1 MNSIHDY
8 SSTVTLTVP
17 IQQDIEKLGGQPTI
31 GRKRVQVATL
41 IDYLSDG
48 LSLAD
53 FYRDFPSVT
62 EAEAQAV
69 LAVIKKA
76 VTDGMLTGVE
86 LTDEDII

>member
-1 MNSIHDY
+1 MNPHYHSETTTI
-8 SSTVTLTVP
+8 TVP
-17 IQQDIEKLGGQPTI
+17 IQQNSEKLGGQPTI
-31 GRKRVQVATL
+31 GNKRVQVATL
-41 IDYLSDG
+41 LDYLSDG

-76 VTDGMLTGVE
+76 ISDGALTGIE
-86 LTDEDII
+86 LTDEDIV

>member
-1 MNSIHDY
+1 MNPLYH
-8 SSTVTLTVP
+8 STTTTITIP
-17 IQQDIEKLGGQPTI
+17 IQQNDEKLGGQPTI
-31 GRKRVQVATL
+31 GNKRVQVATL

-53 FYRDFPSVT
+53 FYRDFPSVS

-76 VTDGMLTGVE
+76 VTDGTLTGIE
-86 LTDEDII
+86 LTNEDIV

>member
-1 MNSIHDY
+1 MNSTHY
-8 SSTVTLTVP
+8 HSSTATLTVP

-31 GRKRVQVATL
+31 GNKRVQVATL
-41 IDYLSDG
+41 LDYLSDG

-53 FYRDFPSVT
+53 FYQDFPSVT
-62 EAEAQAV
+62 QVEAQAV

-76 VTDGMLTGVE
+76 VTDGTLTGIE

>member
-1 MNSIHDY
+1 MNSTHY
-8 SSTVTLTVP
+8 HSATATLTVP

-31 GRKRVQVATL
+31 GNKRVQVATL
-41 IDYLSDG
+41 LDYLSDG

-62 EAEAQAV
+62 QAEAQAV

-76 VTDGMLTGVE
+76 VTDGTLTGVE
-86 LTDEDII
+86 LTDEDIV

>member
-1 MNSIHDY
+1 MNSTSY
-8 SSTVTLTVP
+8 LSPTSTLTIP

-31 GRKRVQVATL
+31 GNKRVQVATL
-41 IDYLSDG
+41 LDYLSDG

-62 EAEAQAV
+62 QAEAQAV

-76 VTDGMLTGVE
+76 VTDGTLTGVE
-86 LTDEDII
+86 LTDEDIV

>member
-1 MNSIHDY
+1 MNSINY

-31 GRKRVQVATL
+31 GSKRVQVATL

-48 LSLAD
+48 LSLSD
-53 FYRDFPSVT
+53 FYRDFPAVT

-76 VTDGMLTGVE
+76 VNDGMLTGVE
-86 LTDEDII
+86 LTDEDTI

>member
-1 MNSIHDY
+1 MNPYYH
-8 SSTVTLTVP
+8 SSTATITIP
-17 IQQDIEKLGGQPTI
+17 IQQNSEKLGGQPTI
-31 GRKRVQVATL
+31 GNKRVQVTTL
-41 IDYLSDG
+41 LDYLSDG

-76 VTDGMLTGVE
+76 VTDGTLTGIE
-86 LTDEDII
+86 LTDEDIV